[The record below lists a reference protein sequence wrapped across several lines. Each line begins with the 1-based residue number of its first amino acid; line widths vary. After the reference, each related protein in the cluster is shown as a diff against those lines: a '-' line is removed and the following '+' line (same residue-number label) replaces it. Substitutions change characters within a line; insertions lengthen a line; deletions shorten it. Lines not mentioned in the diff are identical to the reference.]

1 MDPLVTFQKLG
12 IALGLGLLVGLQRE
26 YAVSPLAGIRT
37 FPVITV
43 FGTVCGLLGQQ
54 FGGWVVGMGVAALA
68 ALVVVGNV
76 AKMGRA
82 PAIPV

>member
-1 MDPLVTFQKLG
+1 MDLLETFQKLG
-12 IALGLGLLVGLQRE
+12 IALGLGLLVGLQHE